1 MISLRCSRRRRPRV
15 APRAIAAIACT
26 LVGLGLGGCGG
37 GSGPGGGDPSVLR
50 LLYWQA
56 PTILNPHLATG
67 FKDFEGARITYEPL
81 ATYDRDGNLIP
92 ILAAEIP
99 SNENGGIA
107 PDGTAVTWK
116 LRDGLKWS
124 DGQPFTAEDVV
135 FTFEYL
141 SNPEVA
147 ATTTADYAEV
157 DRVEALDPTTVKIT
171 FKQPTPAWSQPF
183 VGLGGA
189 ILPRHVFESY
199 SGANAKQAPA
209 NTQPV
214 GTGPYRV
221 VEFRAGDIIVYEP
234 NPHFRE
240 AVPFRRIELKGGGD
254 ATSAARAV
262 LQTGDADY
270 AYNPQVEAPI
280 LKQLEAA
287 GKGRLDVAFGS
298 DIERLYFNFTDP
310 RRETADGERS
320 TRQFPHPFLSDRGV
334 REAFSL
340 AIDRQAI
347 AQQLYG
353 PTGKVAVNMLVSP
366 QQFDSPNT
374 AYRHDPAAAIALLEQ
389 AGWRDRNSDGTRD
402 KNGVE
407 MAVTFV
413 TSVNPLR
420 QKAQEIIKQNL
431 SAIGVGVELKTI
443 DASVYFSGD
452 PSSPDTVNRFEAD
465 LQMFTTGNSSP
476 DPGAYMKWWT
486 CDEIV
491 TKANEWSLNNYARY
505 CNPEYDRLWTAAAAE
520 LDADKRRELLI
531 QMNDLLINDVALVP
545 LVVRA
550 SVGAVSNRLE
560 GVRLTPWDADTW
572 NIKDWKRP
580 TP

>member
-1 MISLRCSRRRRPRV
+1 MIPLRRPRF
-15 APRAIAAIACT
+15 APSAIAAIACT
-26 LVGLGLGGCGG
+26 MVGLGLGGCGG
-37 GSGPGGGDPSVLR
+37 GSGGGPGGGDPTVLK

-67 FKDFEGARITYEPL
+67 FKDFEGARIAYEPL
-81 ATYDRDGNLIP
+81 ATYDRDGNLVP

-99 SNENGGIA
+99 SDDNGGIA

-116 LRDGLKWS
+116 LRDGVKWS
-124 DGQPFTAEDVV
+124 DGQPFTADDVV

-141 SNPEVA
+141 SNPAVA

-157 DRVEALDPTTVKIT
+157 DRVEAVDPTTVKIT
-171 FKQPTPAWSQPF
+171 FKQATPAWSQPF

-189 ILPRHVFESY
+189 ILPRHVFEPY
-199 SGANAKQAPA
+199 GGANAKQAPA

-240 AVPFRRIELKGGGD
+240 PVPFRRVELKGGGD

-310 RRETADGERS
+310 RRETAEGERS

-334 REAFSL
+334 REAFAL
-340 AIDRQAI
+340 AIDRDAI

-353 PTGKVAVNMLVSP
+353 PTGKAAVNMLVSP
-366 QQFDSPNT
+366 QQFNSPNT
-374 AYRHDPAAAIALLEQ
+374 TARHDPAAAIALLDQ
-389 AGWRDRNSDGTRD
+389 AGWRDSNNDGTRD
-402 KNGVE
+402 KDGIE

-431 SAIGVGVELKTI
+431 TAIGVGVELKTI

-476 DPGAYMKWWT
+476 DPGSYMKWWT

-505 CNPEYDRLWTAAAAE
+505 CNPAYDRLWTAAATE
-520 LDADKRRELLI
+520 LDEEKRRDLLI
-531 QMNDLLINDVALVP
+531 QMNDLLIEDVALVP

-550 SVGAVSNRLE
+550 SVGAVSNRLD

-580 TP
+580 TSP